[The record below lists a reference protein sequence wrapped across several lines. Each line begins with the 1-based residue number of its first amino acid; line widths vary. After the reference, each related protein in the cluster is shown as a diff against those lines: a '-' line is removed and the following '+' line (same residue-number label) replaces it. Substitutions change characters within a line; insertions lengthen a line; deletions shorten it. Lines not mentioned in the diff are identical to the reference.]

1 MNINIDQRKTDCL
14 YVDKVNL
21 HTANNDEIIK
31 FIVTNNKTNKV
42 DLYLNFISA
51 IYELS
56 YMEKIL
62 IKYLFYNKE
71 VTHITNPVVIKD
83 IKKNHIVSKSTILR
97 GLSSLNSKYLITYS
111 ANGEIRLSDKI
122 NNNSAKLNNS
132 KFYIIELDIKDNK
145 ITI

>member
-31 FIVTNNKTNKV
+31 FVVTNNKTNKI

-51 IYELS
+51 VYELS

-71 VTHITNPVVIKD
+71 ITHITNPIVVKD

-97 GLSSLNSKYLITYS
+97 GLSSLNSKYLIVYS

-122 NNNSAKLNNS
+122 NNTAIKLNNS
-132 KFYIIELDIKDNK
+132 KFYVIELDIKDNK

>member
-31 FIVTNNKTNKV
+31 FVVTNNKTNKI

-51 IYELS
+51 VYELS

-71 VTHITNPVVIKD
+71 VTHITNPVVVKD
-83 IKKNHIVSKSTILR
+83 IKKNHIISKSTILR
-97 GLSSLNSKYLITYS
+97 GLASLNSKYLIVYS

-122 NNNSAKLNNS
+122 NNTAIKLNNS
-132 KFYIIELDIKDNK
+132 KFYVIELDIKDNK